1 MVVAYFISHSWMGD
15 TALPYLPAKFSGV
28 QFGFQ
33 YGLGIV

>member
-1 MVVAYFISHSWMGD
+1 MAVACFISHNWMGG

-33 YGLGIV
+33 YGLEIV